1 MSKIIVCP
9 LNRVEETVR
18 EHRPGRILTL
28 LNPRDCSVYGSDWGA
43 VDAYA
48 EILKTEGL
56 SPEEHLQVGVYDIT
70 EPREGQALPDETHV
84 RQVLDFARRWDGE
97 QPVLVHCF
105 AGISRS
111 TASAFILACEKNPHV
126 EEREIAKR
134 IRERSPTAFPN
145 PLIVSIADE
154 MMGRRGRMAEA
165 ASAMGLSRPGPAEPF
180 HIEARW

>member
-9 LNRVEETVR
+9 LAHVEQTVR
-18 EHRPGRILTL
+18 EHRPSRILTL

-48 EILKTEGL
+48 ETLRAEGL
-56 SPEEHLQVGVYDIT
+56 APEEHLQVGVYDIT
-70 EPREGQALPDETHV
+70 EPAEGQTPPNETHV
-84 RQVLDFARRWDGE
+84 RQVLGFAKRWDAD

-126 EEREIAKR
+126 DEREIARR
-134 IRERSPTAFPN
+134 IRERSPPAFPN
-145 PLIVSIADE
+145 PLIVAIADE
-154 MMGRRGRMAEA
+154 MMGRRGRMGA
-165 ASAMGLSRPGPAEPF
+165 AVNAMSLTQSGKAEPF

>member
-1 MSKIIVCP
+1 MTKIIVCP
-9 LNRVEETVR
+9 LAHVEETVR
-18 EHRPGRILTL
+18 EHRPDRILTL
-28 LNPRDCSVYGSDWGA
+28 LNPRDCSVYGSDWTM
-43 VDAYA
+43 VDAYVEALKA
-48 EILKTEGL
+48 EDL
-56 SPEEHLQVGVYDIT
+56 SPEEHLQIGVYDIT
-70 EPREGQALPDETHV
+70 EPAEGQTVPDETHV

-97 QPVLVHCF
+97 QTVLVHCF

-154 MMGRRGRMAEA
+154 MMGRRGRMADA
-165 ASAMGLSRPGPAEPF
+165 VNAMGLSQPGKAAPF